1 MATVSEKT
9 VKKRV
14 RTRSNLSKRML
25 FYSLAIMSGVL
36 TASFVVV
43 DSYISS
49 KILTDPHVFAEISW
63 ISGLL
68 IIIGMMLFLALPLR
82 KVHGTRIC
90 LGTYLDPNFKPFH
103 LPPWIVMK
111 YVLLGGVFMAFSV
124 LVYFFMIDSFDPS
137 SLVPLMSFVIIY
149 LLIADFLMEKDNPT
163 IIEVQAIMAIM
174 VGILISTI
182 SSSNFDLKSIILT
195 IVLMN
200 GLAAGVTISHK
211 KATQWVDPKTRKPLD
226 SITIRF
232 YSVLAA
238 TLISSIV
245 FVIIMNDAQLEL
257 FKSEF
262 VNSFPLVTLSMT
274 LATLSYILFLRALRM
289 GKMSIVNSLRS
300 FSVIIAIPL
309 TMIAHWVYPAEI
321 PFDSG
326 GSIGTILKSIGA
338 ILFLTGMIS
347 LALADVRVIAIAKVS
362 GGGLKQIEN
371 IAAMKGVTRVSVLA
385 GKYDLLI
392 TIRTRSIGKGYRQT
406 IRKIKALQ
414 TVIEV
419 NTITIVKEWSL

>member
-1 MATVSEKT
+1 MENVSET
-9 VKKRV
+9 AVNRV

-25 FYSLAIMSGVL
+25 FYSLALTSGVL

-49 KILTDPHVFAEISW
+49 TVLTDPHVFAEISW

-68 IIIGMMLFLALPLR
+68 IIIVMMGLLALPLR
-82 KVHGTRIC
+82 KVRGTRIP
-90 LGTYLDPNFKPFH
+90 LGTHLDPNFRPFH
-103 LPPWIVMK
+103 LPPWIVLK

-124 LVYFFMIDSFDPS
+124 LVYFIMIDSFDPS

-149 LLIADFLMEKDNPT
+149 LLIADFVMEKDNPT
-163 IIEVQAIMAIM
+163 IIELQAIMAIM
-174 VGILISTI
+174 VGILISTL
-182 SSSNFDLKSIILT
+182 SGSNFDLNSVFLT
-195 IVLMN
+195 LVLMN
-200 GLAAGVTISHK
+200 GLSAGVTISHK
-211 KATQWVDPKTRKPLD
+211 KATQWVDPRTRKPLD

-238 TLISSIV
+238 VLINSIV
-245 FVIIMNDAQLEL
+245 FVIIMDDAQISL

-262 VNSFPLVTLSMT
+262 VNSFPLVTLSMF
-274 LATLSYILFLRALRM
+274 LATLSYIIFLRALRM

-309 TMIAHWVYPAEI
+309 TMIAHWVYPEEI
-321 PFDSG
+321 PFDAG
-326 GSIGTILKSIGA
+326 GSIGTILKTIGA

-347 LALADVRVIAIAKVS
+347 LALADVRVIAIVKVNVE
-362 GGGLKQIEN
+362 GLKYIEN

-392 TIRTRSIGKGYRQT
+392 IIRTRSIGKGYRQT

-414 TVIEV
+414 PVIEV